1 MKKTYAL
8 KRLLEH
14 GPMGASEIAE
24 CTGWGYRASWSCLCR
39 LLRAGAVKRVNDGR
53 FGWRY
58 EVNA

>member
-24 CTGWGYRASWSCLCR
+24 CTGWGYRASWACLCR
-39 LLRAGAVKRVNDGR
+39 LLKVGAVKRVNDGR

-58 EVNA
+58 EANA